1 MVYLI
6 FEMKRIGLLSDTHSY
21 FDTRFEDLF
30 KDVDE
35 IWHAGDLGD
44 IKVLDEMRKFKPVK
58 AVWGNI
64 DGNNIRQELNE
75 VLEFKCE
82 DVSVY
87 MIHIGGYPGKY
98 EKQVRADLIRKKP
111 QIFISGHSHILKV
124 MFDKTLDVLHLNPG
138 AAGRSGFHSVRTA
151 LRFTIDGKDVKDMEV
166 IELGPKR
173 V

>member
-1 MVYLI
+1 
-6 FEMKRIGLLSDTHSY
+6 MKRIGLLSDTHSY
-21 FDTRFEDLF
+21 FDARFKELF

-44 IKVLDEMRKFKPVK
+44 IKVLDEMRNFKPVR
-58 AVWGNI
+58 AIWGNI

-75 VLEFKCE
+75 VLEFSCE

-98 EKQVRADLIRKKP
+98 EKHVKADLIRKKP
-111 QIFISGHSHILKV
+111 QIFVSGHSHILKV
-124 MFDKTLDVLHLNPG
+124 MYDKTLDVLHLNPG

-151 LRFTIDGKDVKDMEV
+151 LRFTIDGKEIKDMEV